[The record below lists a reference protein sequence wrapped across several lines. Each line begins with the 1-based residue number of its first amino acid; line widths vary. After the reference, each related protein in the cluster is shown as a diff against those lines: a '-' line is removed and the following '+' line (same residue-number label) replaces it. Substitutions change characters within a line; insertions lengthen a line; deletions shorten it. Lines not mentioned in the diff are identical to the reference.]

1 MLDILDK
8 TSCNLKQIKL
18 LLEHYRN
25 KPLTITYNLGRNKSE
40 TFIATIENIYNY
52 LFTVKT
58 ENNITKS
65 FTYSDII
72 TKTIK
77 IYYKKS

>member
-77 IYYKKS
+77 IYYKKN